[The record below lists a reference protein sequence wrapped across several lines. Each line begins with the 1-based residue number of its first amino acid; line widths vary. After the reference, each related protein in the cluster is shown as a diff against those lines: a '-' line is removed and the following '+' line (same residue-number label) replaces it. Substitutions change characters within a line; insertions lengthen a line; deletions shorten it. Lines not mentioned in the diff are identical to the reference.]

1 LTAHEAVAYTRHTF
15 DHMNDRA
22 GAAQITRLLHEW
34 QDGSQEA
41 FDLLVPLVYD
51 ELHTLASRQLAREWR
66 HDRLQTT
73 VVVNEAYLKLFG
85 QRQIDW
91 QNRGHFF
98 AIAAQLM
105 RRILVDYARAHVAEK
120 RGAGATLIPL
130 SEAENEGQEHV
141 ITDILEVNI
150 ALERLARLDPDQVR
164 IVELRYFAG
173 LSVDETA
180 LVLRRSPRT
189 VKREWRLAKA
199 WLHREL
205 RK

>member
-1 LTAHEAVAYTRHTF
+1 MTGVQSSADVTKLLQQWSRGDAAAA
-15 DHMNDRA
+15 DR
-22 GAAQITRLLHEW
+22 
-34 QDGSQEA
+34 
-41 FDLLVPLVYD
+41 LVPIVYAQ
-51 ELHTLASRQLAREWR
+51 LRRMASRQLRRER
-66 HDRLQTT
+66 SEHTLNPTAL
-73 VVVNEAYLKLFG
+73 VNELYLRLVD
-85 QRQIDW
+85 QRRTTW
-91 QNRGHFF
+91 QNRAQFF
-98 AIAAQLM
+98 GVAAQLM

>member
-1 LTAHEAVAYTRHTF
+1 
-15 DHMNDRA
+15 M
-22 GAAQITRLLHEW
+22 
-34 QDGSQEA
+34 
-41 FDLLVPLVYD
+41 
-51 ELHTLASRQLAREWR
+51 
-66 HDRLQTT
+66 
-73 VVVNEAYLKLFG
+73 
-85 QRQIDW
+85 
-91 QNRGHFF
+91 
-98 AIAAQLM
+98 
-105 RRILVDYARAHVAEK
+105 
-120 RGAGATLIPL
+120 IPL

-141 ITDILEVNI
+141 IADILEVNI
-150 ALERLARLDPDQVR
+150 ALERLARLNPDQVR